1 MSVLTAAEVQS
12 NRGVIMKDYIQFT
25 AALMLM
31 AVGAG
36 TLETAGSSMMLGT
49 LLLYGGTLWLCY
61 ATVLLARRGS

>member
-1 MSVLTAAEVQS
+1 M
-12 NRGVIMKDYIQFT
+12 RDYIQFT

-36 TLETAGSSMMLGT
+36 TLETAGSSMLLGT